1 MNGRDSVTACVFWGT
16 LWCQSVFMGPASACT
31 GSRATPLCCYT
42 GLIYSLIQ
50 LRAKTWVASTPILRS
65 SQFVGRA
72 PFWTRL
78 EVVLPME
85 RSPPSGPGGQKCGI
99 FLKSRGG
106 KRHFVVSLSGLSGLH
121 PALPP
126 MAESLGVPFPAIFGG
141 EIIENGYIT
150 ILT

>member
-1 MNGRDSVTACVFWGT
+1 MCPFRRCPQAVDDLSRSLTRTT
-16 LWCQSVFMGPASACT
+16 L
-31 GSRATPLCCYT
+31 
-42 GLIYSLIQ
+42 
-50 LRAKTWVASTPILRS
+50 
-65 SQFVGRA
+65 
-72 PFWTRL
+72 
-78 EVVLPME
+78 
-85 RSPPSGPGGQKCGI
+85 GGQKCGI

>member
-1 MNGRDSVTACVFWGT
+1 MPY
-16 LWCQSVFMGPASACT
+16 L
-31 GSRATPLCCYT
+31 
-42 GLIYSLIQ
+42 
-50 LRAKTWVASTPILRS
+50 
-65 SQFVGRA
+65 
-72 PFWTRL
+72 
-78 EVVLPME
+78 VL
-85 RSPPSGPGGQKCGI
+85 GGQKCGI